1 MLAFAENS
9 IAQETV
15 KMENPPETRQRR
27 WLTFQGGR
35 QGRDIKMNP
44 AWVRPRLARVHPLA
58 EVADAGSLGGRNPA
72 RGPGWCVWP
81 GGSEGRR
88 GGQRAWARFLP
99 RAPGVT

>member
-72 RGPGWCVWP
+72 RGPGWCAWTRGSRFVLEAKGRGLDSCP
-81 GGSEGRR
+81 GH
-88 GGQRAWARFLP
+88 L
-99 RAPGVT
+99 V